1 MLHILKNTEKNSI
14 IKRELEDRNKIPFN
28 SFLCFLELKNTIS
41 EIKNLLDRLN
51 SRLDTGEDKT
61 NELED
66 RAIETIQTEARKKRL
81 EKNHLS
87 PQ

>member
-1 MLHILKNTEKNSI
+1 MKIIISNSKNIWGGINKLYTEEK
-14 IKRELEDRNKIPFN
+14 KI
-28 SFLCFLELKNTIS
+28 
-41 EIKNLLDRLN
+41 
-51 SRLDTGEDKT
+51 